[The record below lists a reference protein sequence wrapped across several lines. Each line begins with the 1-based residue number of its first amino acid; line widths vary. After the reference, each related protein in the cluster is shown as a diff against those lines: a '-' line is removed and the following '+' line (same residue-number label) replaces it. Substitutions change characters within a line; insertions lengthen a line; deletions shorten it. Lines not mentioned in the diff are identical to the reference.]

1 MSRRAT
7 REARL
12 VRGLLV
18 AVWGAG
24 LATTGH
30 VLAGGEVPTHPAV
43 LLLVLLAA
51 AACTALSDRE
61 WSFGRLLVALGGVE
75 LLVHLAMAAGHGG
88 MAGPSAPTAAGASGW
103 TMLGAHAAA
112 ALLSAWGLR
121 HGETLYWRV
130 CEHLNRRPLPRV
142 PSGPVVGT
150 LPLLAYREPV
160 TPMSVLH
167 LRDAL
172 SRRGPPALV
181 A

>member
-30 VLAGGEVPTHPAV
+30 VLAGGGVPGRPAV
-43 LLLVLLAA
+43 LLIVLLAA

-61 WSFGRLLVALGGVE
+61 WSFERLLMALGGVE
-75 LLVHLAMAAGHGG
+75 GLVHLAMAAGHGAMASPSG
-88 MAGPSAPTAAGASGW
+88 LNAAGPSGW
-103 TMLGAHAAA
+103 TMLGAHAVAA
-112 ALLSAWGLR
+112 VLSAWGLR

-142 PSGPVVGT
+142 LTGPVVGT
-150 LPLLAYREPV
+150 LPLLSHREPV
-160 TPMSVLH
+160 TPTSAIH

>member
-30 VLAGGEVPTHPAV
+30 ALAGGGVPARPAV
-43 LLLVLLAA
+43 LLVVLLAA

-61 WSFGRLLVALGGVE
+61 WSYGRLLVALGGVE
-75 LLVHLAMAAGHGG
+75 LLVHLAMAAGHGAMPAVG
-88 MAGPSAPTAAGASGW
+88 APGGAGPSGW
-103 TMLGAHAAA
+103 TMLGAHAIA

-121 HGETLYWRV
+121 YGEALYWRI
-130 CEHLNRRPLPRV
+130 CDHLNRRPLPRV
-142 PSGPVVGT
+142 QTGRVVGT
-150 LPLLAYREPV
+150 LPMLAYREPV
-160 TPMSVLH
+160 TPASAIL

-172 SRRGPPALV
+172 CRRGPPALV

>member
-24 LATTGH
+24 LAATGH
-30 VLAGGEVPTHPAV
+30 VLEGGGVPGRPAV

-75 LLVHLAMAAGHGG
+75 LLVHLAMAAGHG
-88 MAGPSAPTAAGASGW
+88 AAASPSGLTAAGPSGW

-121 HGETLYWRV
+121 HGESLYWRV
-130 CEHLNRRPLPRV
+130 CDHLNRRPLPRV
-142 PSGPVVGT
+142 RSGPVVGSP
-150 LPLLAYREPV
+150 PLLAHREPV
-160 TPMSVLH
+160 TPTSVLH

-181 A
+181 V

>member
-30 VLAGGEVPTHPAV
+30 VLAGGGVPTQPAV

-75 LLVHLAMAAGHGG
+75 LLVHLAMAASHGA
-88 MAGPSAPTAAGASGW
+88 MPALGASGARPSGW
-103 TMLGAHAAA
+103 TMLGAHAIA

-121 HGETLYWRV
+121 YGEALYWRV
-130 CEHLNRRPLPRV
+130 LDHLNRRPLPRV
-142 PSGPVVGT
+142 RAGVVVGT
-150 LPLLAYREPV
+150 LPLLAYRKPI
-160 TPMSVLH
+160 TPTSVLH
-167 LRDAL
+167 LRDTL